1 MIRRSTIIF
10 AASLALLSTLEPA
23 TCFAA
28 AAPAPNRDELE
39 RPRFVRKEIKRFVIG
54 PRNGTTTTGLDA
66 GNGPGG
72 ERPST
77 TSPLDTLTDSLT
89 TPAVAESP
97 THTRSDQLGDH
108 SGQTTTDHTASP
120 SSSMDITSDHG
131 TTPEFVTTAA
141 AASSTHASSHSQEST
156 NQGPSSQ
163 ATQADSS
170 TANTNTDT
178 AGATSNT
185 GKTNTDTVKQP
196 ITPKSQTLDT
206 SPADTSL
213 GLPTTSPFTKTSG
226 TQNTDTKTGQSAG
239 SSQSGDQGPGGISS
253 VLSPVIVPS
262 VTPSIGNG
270 PTKQTDT
277 RIPSSGPES
286 TPSHRTN
293 INDQSTSHELG
304 ATPVQPQSSAS
315 QTTLPNAPGAVS
327 SVTPVQP
334 DTRPA
339 SSTGGAAT
347 TLPHGGNDNQSP
359 IAEPTVTPTHA
370 AGSILPSLT
379 LPGYGDTTAAAST
392 AASAMET
399 NTSNGNAVVGLP
411 GAQSSGIPLPAS
423 QTGVVASATVLGGG
437 VHSGESNAAAS
448 NTGSAETTKAG
459 SVFSTQEVN
468 LPIPT
473 GSALYTAL
481 THALGSVPGDGSTML
496 PNGVVVPTAAQ
507 TINAGGQLA
516 GSTVS
521 DGLLVPISPAGAHS
535 TTVPVAAQA
544 TNAGGQLA
552 GSTVSDG
559 LLVPISPAGAHS
571 TTVPVAAQATGA
583 GGQLA
588 GSTVSDGL
596 LVPISPAGAHSTTE
610 PAAAQ
615 ATSAGGQLA
624 GSTVS
629 DGLLVPVI
637 SPVGAHSTT
646 VPAAAQA
653 TSAGGQL
660 TGFTVSNGLLVPIV
674 SPAGA
679 HSTTVP
685 AAAQATSAG
694 GQLTGFTVSD
704 GLLVPISPAGAHSNT
719 MPAAAQATSAGGQL
733 AGFTVSDGLLVPV
746 VPTSAVSIAAPPS
759 VPSEGSLPPGYTVSD
774 GLIVS
779 ISHTAV
785 ALPSTVPPANT
796 QSDLAGLTLSDGLL
810 VPISTVAA
818 LPTLPPLTNSNGIVI
833 PAASATVPVIP
844 TAYSEA
850 LTNTAVAPL
859 VPVLTNSDGSI
870 IPNPAVATN
879 TNLPSIPVSPV
890 VPFVTASSVNLV
902 PNPAAATN
910 TALPPLVPA
919 STDSNGSILPNPA
932 DATNTAL
939 APIALTSLAPT
950 VTAPTGTVPN
960 TGVPLPAATT
970 NAAIPASTGLIV
982 GSSTLSNG
990 AVVPITAG
998 GVLGSSTQSNGNV
1011 VPITA
1016 AAASAAS
1023 GFTTLPNGSVVPVS
1037 NAPAQAS
1044 TPLPNGS
1051 AIPVASVQETSQG
1064 TPAVAQPSTVAPAVQ
1079 SFPTDAKGP
1088 FTQQPIGYDS
1098 LTTQS
1103 IPTNIIVQ
1111 PSISG
1116 SGAAS
1121 STGSM
1126 ATGLPTGV
1134 PLILYPP
1141 QGPKQQPENTDMI
1154 QIGFKYP
1161 LNYDFVWTHNE
1172 SQQQIFKYLPLG
1184 ISYGLNIDPSNVTMQ
1199 TLRAW
1204 DTTRDLHYI
1213 TTLALAWI
1221 PSGLV
1226 DTLSL
1231 LVQTRTSRF
1240 YTNPDDSTNTLLSM
1254 INNAIPI
1261 PADNSTD
1268 GGSSLYGSQPTSS
1281 ASAKTNGSPIGGDI
1295 GNSQPV
1301 RPSSIGIGVGVA
1313 AGAAA
1318 YGAAMFFVAR
1328 RYKKRRQSHGRSP
1341 SMFNSP
1347 VMSHIGPDAGAGA
1360 ALMSG
1365 GIDRSISPYHDEDGR
1380 AGSRGSGRSGSTGR
1394 QQISAPVMAENSLG
1408 WN

>member
-1 MIRRSTIIF
+1 MIRRFTTIF

-54 PRNGTTTTGLDA
+54 ARNGTTTTGPEA
-66 GNGPGG
+66 GNGPAGD
-72 ERPST
+72 RPST

-89 TPAVAESP
+89 TSAVAETP
-97 THTRSDQLGDH
+97 THTQSDQLGDH
-108 SGQTTTDHTASP
+108 SGQTTTDHST
-120 SSSMDITSDHG
+120 SSSSSLDITSDHG
-131 TTPEFVTTAA
+131 TTPEIASTAA

-156 NQGPSSQ
+156 TQGPPSP
-163 ATQADSS
+163 ATQSDSS

-178 AGATSNT
+178 TGATSNT
-185 GKTNTDTVKQP
+185 GKTNTDTVKQS
-196 ITPKSQTLDT
+196 TPSKSQTLDT
-206 SPADTSL
+206 SPVDTGL
-213 GLPTTSPFTKTSG
+213 GLPTTNPFTKSSG
-226 TQNTDTKTGQSAG
+226 TQNTETNTGQSAS
-239 SSQSGDQGPGGISS
+239 SSQSGEQGPGGISS

-262 VTPSIGNG
+262 VTPPIGKG

-277 RIPSSGPES
+277 QSPSSGPEAS
-286 TPSHRTN
+286 PSHSTN
-293 INDQSTSHELG
+293 LNGQSVSHELG
-304 ATPVQPQSSAS
+304 VTPVQSQSSVSQTTLPNVPAGAPSVTPVQPQSSVSKTTLPNVPAGAPSVTLVQPQSSVSQTTLPNVPGAPSDIPIQDQSSAS
-315 QTTLPNAPGAVS
+315 QTTLSNAQGGVS
-327 SVTPVQP
+327 SVTPIQP
-334 DTRPA
+334 DTKPA

-347 TLPHGGNDNQSP
+347 TLPPGGNNNQSP

-370 AGSILPSLT
+370 AESILPSLT
-379 LPGYGDTTAAAST
+379 LPAHGDTTAAAYT
-392 AASAMET
+392 AASATDT

-411 GAQSSGIPLPAS
+411 GAQSSGK
-423 QTGVVASATVLGGG
+423 G
-437 VHSGESNAAAS
+437 HAAAS
-448 NTGSAETTKAG
+448 NTGAAETTIAG
-459 SVFSTQEVN
+459 SVSPAQDVH

-473 GSALYTAL
+473 GPALYTAL
-481 THALGSVPGDGSTML
+481 TIALGSVPGDGSTML
-496 PNGVVVPTAAQ
+496 PNGMVVPTAAQ
-507 TINAGGQLA
+507 TTNGGSLPL
-516 GSTVS
+516 GSTLS
-521 DGLLVPISPAGAHS
+521 NGLVPISGLPGA
-535 TTVPVAAQA
+535 
-544 TNAGGQLA
+544 L
-552 GSTVSDG
+552 
-559 LLVPISPAGAHS
+559 
-571 TTVPVAAQATGA
+571 
-583 GGQLA
+583 
-588 GSTVSDGL
+588 
-596 LVPISPAGAHSTTE
+596 
-610 PAAAQ
+610 
-615 ATSAGGQLA
+615 SA
-624 GSTVS
+624 
-629 DGLLVPVI
+629 
-637 SPVGAHSTT
+637 T
-646 VPAAAQA
+646 VPAAAQ
-653 TSAGGQL
+653 TTNGGSL
-660 TGFTVSNGLLVPIV
+660 PPG
-674 SPAGA
+674 
-679 HSTTVP
+679 ST
-685 AAAQATSAG
+685 
-694 GQLTGFTVSD
+694 L
-704 GLLVPISPAGAHSNT
+704 
-719 MPAAAQATSAGGQL
+719 
-733 AGFTVSDGLLVPV
+733 SDGLLVPV
-746 VPTSAVSIAAPPS
+746 VPTAAVSMSAQPTASLQGGLPPGSTLSDGLLVPVVSTAAVHTAAPPS
-759 VPSEGSLPPGYTVSD
+759 VASEGSPSLGLTLSD

-785 ALPSTVPPANT
+785 ALPSTVPTANNPGVPAR
-796 QSDLAGLTLSDGLL
+796 LTLSDGLL
-810 VPISTVAA
+810 ESISTAAA
-818 LPTLPPLTNSNGIVI
+818 LPTLPPLTYSNGDII
-833 PAASATVPVIP
+833 PAASATVPVAPIL
-844 TAYSEA
+844 SEA
-850 LTNTAVAPL
+850 SHSFI
-859 VPVLTNSDGSI
+859 PVLTNSDGSI

-879 TNLPSIPVSPV
+879 TNLPSNPVSPII
-890 VPFVTASSVNLV
+890 PTESSVNLV

-910 TALPPLVPA
+910 SALPPFVPA
-919 STDSNGSILPNPA
+919 VTDSNGSILPNPTA
-932 DATNTAL
+932 ATNTAL
-939 APIALTSLAPT
+939 APIVPTSLVPT
-950 VTAPTGTVPN
+950 VAAPTGTVLN

-970 NAAIPASTGLIV
+970 NAAIPASTGPIV

-998 GVLGSSTQSNGNV
+998 GTLGSSTQSNGNV

-1023 GFTTLPNGSVVPVS
+1023 GSTTLPNGSVVPIS

-1051 AIPVASVQETSQG
+1051 VASVQDTSQG
-1064 TPAVAQPSTVAPAVQ
+1064 VPAVAQPSTVAPAVQ

-1088 FTQQPIGYDS
+1088 FTQQPTGYDS

-1121 STGSM
+1121 STGSI

-1134 PLILYPP
+1134 PLVLYPP
-1141 QGPKQQPENTDMI
+1141 QGPKEQPENTDMI

-1161 LNYDFVWTHNE
+1161 LNYDFVWTHDE

-1231 LVQTRTSRF
+1231 LVQTQTSRF
-1240 YTNPDDSTNTLLSM
+1240 YTNPDSSTNTLLSM

-1268 GGSSLYGSQPTSS
+1268 GGSTPYGSQPTSS
-1281 ASAKTNGSPIGGDI
+1281 TGEKTKGSPFGGDI
-1295 GNSQPV
+1295 GDTQPV

>member
-54 PRNGTTTTGLDA
+54 ARNGTTTTGPDA
-66 GNGPGG
+66 VNGPGG

-89 TPAVAESP
+89 TPAVAEPP
-97 THTRSDQLGDH
+97 THTISDQLGDH
-108 SGQTTTDHTASP
+108 SGQTTTDHKA
-120 SSSMDITSDHG
+120 SSSSSLDITSDHG
-131 TTPEFVTTAA
+131 TTPEIASTAA
-141 AASSTHASSHSQEST
+141 AASSTHTSSHSQEST
-156 NQGPSSQ
+156 NQGPPSP

-185 GKTNTDTVKQP
+185 GKTNTDTVKQS
-196 ITPKSQTLDT
+196 TPSKSQTSDT
-206 SPADTSL
+206 SPVDTGL
-213 GLPTTSPFTKTSG
+213 GLPTTNPFTTTSG
-226 TQNTDTKTGQSAG
+226 TQNTDTNTGQSAS
-239 SSQSGDQGPGGISS
+239 SSQSGEQGLGGISS
-253 VLSPVIVPS
+253 VLSPVNVPS
-262 VTPSIGNG
+262 ATPIGNG
-270 PTKQTDT
+270 PPKQTDT
-277 RIPSSGPES
+277 QSPSSRPES
-286 TPSHRTN
+286 SPSHSTN
-293 INDQSTSHELG
+293 LNDQSVSHEPG
-304 ATPVQPQSSAS
+304 VTPVQPQSSTSQVTLPNVSGGAPSVIPIQPQSSASQTTLLNAPGGAPSVIPIQPQSSAS
-315 QTTLPNAPGAVS
+315 QTTLPNAPGAAS
-327 SVTPVQP
+327 SVTPIQP
-334 DTRPA
+334 DIKPA
-339 SSTGGAAT
+339 SSTGSAAT
-347 TLPHGGNDNQSP
+347 TLPNGGNDNQSP
-359 IAEPTVTPTHA
+359 IAEPSVTPTHA

-379 LPGYGDTTAAAST
+379 LPGHGDTTAAAST
-392 AASAMET
+392 AASATDT
-399 NTSNGNAVVGLP
+399 NTSNGNAIVGLP
-411 GAQSSGIPLPAS
+411 GAHSSGIPLPAS
-423 QTGVVASATVLGGG
+423 QTGIVAPATALSSGGN
-437 VHSGESNAAAS
+437 SGESNAAAS
-448 NTGSAETTKAG
+448 NTGSAETMKAG
-459 SVFSTQEVN
+459 SVSTAQDVN

-473 GSALYTAL
+473 GPALYTAL
-481 THALGSVPGDGSTML
+481 TNALGSVPGEGSTML
-496 PNGVVVPTAAQ
+496 PNGIIVPTAAQ
-507 TINAGGQLA
+507 TTNAGGLSP
-516 GSTVS
+516 GYTLS
-521 DGLLVPISPAGAHS
+521 DGLVVPISLAGAHS
-535 TTVPVAAQA
+535 A
-544 TNAGGQLA
+544 
-552 GSTVSDG
+552 
-559 LLVPISPAGAHS
+559 
-571 TTVPVAAQATGA
+571 
-583 GGQLA
+583 
-588 GSTVSDGL
+588 
-596 LVPISPAGAHSTTE
+596 
-610 PAAAQ
+610 
-615 ATSAGGQLA
+615 
-624 GSTVS
+624 
-629 DGLLVPVI
+629 
-637 SPVGAHSTT
+637 T
-646 VPAAAQA
+646 VPAAAQ
-653 TSAGGQL
+653 TTNAGGL
-660 TGFTVSNGLLVPIV
+660 PPG
-674 SPAGA
+674 
-679 HSTTVP
+679 ST
-685 AAAQATSAG
+685 
-694 GQLTGFTVSD
+694 L
-704 GLLVPISPAGAHSNT
+704 
-719 MPAAAQATSAGGQL
+719 
-733 AGFTVSDGLLVPV
+733 SDGLLVPV
-746 VPTSAVSIAAPPS
+746 VPTAAVHTTALPS
-759 VPSEGSLPPGYTVSD
+759 VAPEGSLPSGFTVSD
-774 GLIVS
+774 GLLIG

-785 ALPSTVPPANT
+785 ALPPTVPTGSIQGVP
-796 QSDLAGLTLSDGLL
+796 AGLTLSDGLL
-810 VPISTVAA
+810 VSISTAAA
-818 LPTLPPLTNSNGIVI
+818 LPTLPPLTNSNGNVI
-833 PAASATVPVIP
+833 PADSAIVPEVPIASEASHSFVVNP
-844 TAYSEA
+844 AA
-850 LTNTAVAPL
+850 LTNTAVAPII
-859 VPVLTNSDGSI
+859 PVLTNSDGSI

-910 TALPPLVPA
+910 TAFPPLVPA

-939 APIALTSLAPT
+939 APIVPTSLVPT

-970 NAAIPASTGLIV
+970 NAAIPASTGPIV

-990 AVVPITAG
+990 AVVPFTAG

-1011 VPITA
+1011 VPTTA

-1051 AIPVASVQETSQG
+1051 PIPVASVQETSQG

-1088 FTQQPIGYDS
+1088 FTQQPTGYDS

-1134 PLILYPP
+1134 PLVLYPP

-1161 LNYDFVWTHNE
+1161 LNYDFVWTHDE

-1231 LVQTRTSRF
+1231 LVQTQTSRF
-1240 YTNPDDSTNTLLSM
+1240 YTNPDSSTNTLLSM

-1268 GGSSLYGSQPTSS
+1268 GGSTPYGSQPTSS

-1295 GNSQPV
+1295 GNTQPV